1 MLPVN
6 WDYSPEEWLKFRR
19 WEARYKRGLW
29 GSLVFYFKNLSSKSS
44 ARVRIGTN
52 EVWINNSPKTFQNN
66 QCRLMDVSLREE
78 RALNV
83 LNIRYEMSNRL
94 YDIVVPVPKGRL
106 REAIEVEEYLRLSNT
121 SV

>member
-6 WDYSPEEWLKFRR
+6 WDYSSEEWARFRR
-19 WEARYKRGLW
+19 WEARHKKGLW
-29 GSLVFYFKNLSSKSS
+29 GRLRFYFKNLSLRSS

-52 EVWINNSPKTFQNN
+52 EVWINNAPQTFQNN

-78 RALNV
+78 NALNV